1 MHLVCR
7 IANALL
13 VLQNTGHAQYIT
25 WTYSFHCKFDVY
37 TALDIQAMKMENE
50 LKQWNEEITKSR
62 NSFPVLNLFSTQQLR
77 VIRQKVGQLSND
89 RISSLPPTVISMLMS
104 ISPRICEKDIKD
116 CLQSVKSKSSLVGH
130 SSKKSE
136 DTDNSSSH
144 MNNDDIV
151 QMNQFNPDNEVS
163 KKAAVEKL
171 VAQLISQLSDAEKNV
186 YEELKGI
193 YPDEV
198 VYLSIKNNSNA
209 SMQQDNLLEQAC
221 EWCSDNESYYDN
233 KDPAVILYEL
243 LVLLN
248 TQNNEP
254 VENMDA
260 SEVWMHEKDASEVT
274 QSQSNDVY
282 LMEQMLIEN
291 DIPSGLARE
300 AAELFPSDIEQAL
313 SYCLDEENRSTEQS
327 FLKLAST
334 DGSR

>member
-13 VLQNTGHAQYIT
+13 ALQNAGHARYIT
-25 WTYSFHCKFDVY
+25 WTYSFHCEFDVY
-37 TALDIQAMKMENE
+37 TALDNQAMKMENE
-50 LKQWNEEITKSR
+50 LKQWNDEIAKSR
-62 NSFPVLNLFSTQQLR
+62 NSFTVLNLFSTQQLR
-77 VIRQKVGQLSND
+77 VIRQQIGQLSND

-136 DTDNSSSH
+136 DTDSSSSH
-144 MNNDDIV
+144 MNNDDNV
-151 QMNQFNPDNEVS
+151 QMTQFNPDNEVS
-163 KKAAVEKL
+163 KEAAVEKL
-171 VAQLISQLSDAEKNV
+171 VAQLISQLSDVEKNV

-209 SMQQDNLLEQAC
+209 NMQQGNLVEQAS
-221 EWCSDNESYYDN
+221 EWCSDKENYYEN
-233 KDPAVILYEL
+233 IDPAVILNDL
-243 LVLLN
+243 QALLN

-254 VENMDA
+254 DENMQHN
-260 SEVWMHEKDASEVT
+260 MQHEKDASEVT

-300 AAELFPSDIEQAL
+300 AAELFPIDIEQAL
-313 SYCLDEENRSTEQS
+313 SYCLDKENRSTEQS
-327 FLKLAST
+327 FLQLATT